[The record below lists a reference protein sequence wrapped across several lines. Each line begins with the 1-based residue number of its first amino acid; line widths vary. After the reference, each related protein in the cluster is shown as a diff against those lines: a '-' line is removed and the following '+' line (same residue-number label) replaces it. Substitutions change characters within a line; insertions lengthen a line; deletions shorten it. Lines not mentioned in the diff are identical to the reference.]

1 MNKIILL
8 GRLTKDVELRYT
20 QTSNTAVASFTL
32 AVNRR
37 FVKEGEERQ
46 TDFINI
52 VAWNKLAETSSNYL
66 KKGMQVVVT
75 GRLQNRSWDDEQGQK
90 RYVTEVIVEE
100 LEFVESKK
108 SQGADD
114 SILNSSTLVT
124 AKESESVSEEFISN
138 GDDLPF

>member
-114 SILNSSTLVT
+114 SILNSSTPVT